1 MRSEGTVT
9 AKKVDFELSN
19 FDDDCIECESKVQ
32 SCDAA
37 SHVLAAYKGAPYE
50 KNFKIELLQYWKEC
64 SCTILCCA
72 CQWYITGYCYK

>member
-32 SCDAA
+32 SCDATPR
-37 SHVLAAYKGAPYE
+37 VLAAYKGAPCK
-50 KNFKIELLQYWKEC
+50 KNFKIELLQYWKAC
-64 SCTILCCA
+64 GCAIFLLCEPVVYHCLLL
-72 CQWYITGYCYK
+72 